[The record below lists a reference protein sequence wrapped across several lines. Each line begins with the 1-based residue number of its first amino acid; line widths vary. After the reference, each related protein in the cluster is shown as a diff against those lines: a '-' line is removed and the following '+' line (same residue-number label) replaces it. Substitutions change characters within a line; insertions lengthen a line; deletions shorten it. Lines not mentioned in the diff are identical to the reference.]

1 MALCLKTFVQDKV
14 IPLNLVQV
22 LDNKSFPLIED
33 KAQALSND
41 TLQLKL

>member
-1 MALCLKTFVQDKV
+1 MAICLKTFVQDKV
-14 IPLNLVQV
+14 IPLEHVKV

-41 TLQLKL
+41 TRQLKL